1 MNNKIK
7 AILSSIVARF
17 ESGDIPEAV
26 AYSMFPVADVP
37 SAKWSLVNRTL
48 QFFSGTADGRGYQQ
62 WKAVNRSV
70 RKGAK
75 AFYILVPYIKKV
87 ENEETGE
94 EETMLKGFM
103 ACPVFR
109 VEDTEGEPLDYEK
122 IELPELP
129 LMDRA
134 REWGISVKA
143 IPGDYRYY
151 GYFAYDKKEIA
162 LATPEEKT
170 FFHELA
176 HAGHELVKGKL
187 APGQDPFQEIIA
199 ELSAQVLCRLVG
211 KSGEKYFGNSARYI
225 SNYAE
230 KAGISA
236 HAACLKVLSD
246 TEKVLNLIIGGKEN
260 GIEENRRV
268 VEEVG

>member
-1 MNNKIK
+1 MNNKIQ

-26 AYSMFPVADVP
+26 AYSMFPVADIP
-37 SAKWSLVNRTL
+37 SAKWSLVNRTF
-48 QFFSGTADGRGYQQ
+48 QFFAGTSDGRGFQQ
-62 WKAVNRSV
+62 WKTANRFV
-70 RKGAK
+70 KKGAK
-75 AFYILVPYIKKV
+75 AFHILVPYIKTE

-94 EETMLKGFM
+94 EETTLKGFM
-103 ACPVFR
+103 ACPIFR
-109 VEDTEGEPLDYEK
+109 VEDTDGEALDYEK
-122 IELPELP
+122 IELPALP
-129 LMDRA
+129 LMERA

-176 HAGHELVKGKL
+176 HAGHEKIKGGL
-187 APGQDPFQEIIA
+187 TPGQDPFQEIIA
-199 ELSAQVLCRLVG
+199 ELSAQTLCRLVG

-246 TEKVLNLIIGGKEN
+246 TEKVLNLITGGREN
-260 GIEENRRV
+260 GVEENRCI
-268 VEEVG
+268 VEEA